1 MEARMIGRSLAYVAV
16 VACASASTLTICQA
30 QTRTETRAVVE
41 LFTSQ
46 GCSSCPAADR
56 LLGELAND
64 PTLVSISL
72 PIDYWDYLGWKDT
85 LAEPRNTARQRAYSK
100 LRTDREIYTPQV
112 VVNGSFHALGSDRAA
127 IEKMIAKSRQ
137 NTSAL
142 ALPVSASV
150 ASGKLTASF
159 AGDGRAAEVWV
170 VSLVKSI
177 TVAISRGEN
186 KGKSITYY
194 NVARNWY
201 KLASTDGKTWSIPLK
216 EIEAEGVNQ
225 AAVLVQGGTIEKP
238 GIILG
243 AAMASIR

>member
-16 VACASASTLTICQA
+16 VALASAATLTICHA
-30 QTRTETRAVVE
+30 QTRAVVE

-46 GCSSCPAADR
+46 GCSSCPAADQ
-56 LLGELAND
+56 LMGEFAND
-64 PTLVSISL
+64 PTLVSMSL

-100 LRTDREIYTPQV
+100 LRADREVYTPQV

-127 IEKMIAKSRQ
+127 IERVIAKSRQ

-142 ALPVSASV
+142 ALPVSATVS
-150 ASGKLTASF
+150 SGKLTAAF
-159 AGDGRAAEVWV
+159 TGDGRAAEVWV
-170 VSLVKSI
+170 VSLVKAI

-186 KGKSITYY
+186 KGKSITYH
-194 NVARNWY
+194 NVARSWH
-201 KLASTDGKTWSIPLK
+201 KLVSTDGKTWSIPLG
-216 EIEAEGVNQ
+216 EIEGEGVNQ
-225 AAVLVQGGTIEKP
+225 AAVLVQGGTMEKP

-243 AAMASIR
+243 AALASIR

>member
-1 MEARMIGRSLAYVAV
+1 MIGRSLAYVAV
-16 VACASASTLTICQA
+16 VACASAATLTMCHA
-30 QTRTETRAVVE
+30 QTRAVIE

-64 PTLVSISL
+64 PTLVSMSL

-85 LAEPRNTARQRAYSK
+85 LADPRNTARQRGYSK
-100 LRTDREIYTPQV
+100 LRADREVYTPQV

-127 IEKMIAKSRQ
+127 IERVIAKSRQ

-142 ALPVSASV
+142 GLPVSVSV
-150 ASGKLTASF
+150 SSGKLNASF

-170 VSLVKSI
+170 VGVANAI
-177 TVAISRGEN
+177 TVAINRGEN
-186 KGKSITYY
+186 KGKTVTYH
-194 NVARNWY
+194 NVARSWH
-201 KLASTDGKTWSIPLK
+201 KLVSTDGKTWSIPLG
-216 EIEAEGVNQ
+216 EIEGEGVSQ
-225 AAVLVQGGTIEKP
+225 AAVLVQGGTMEKP

>member
-1 MEARMIGRSLAYVAV
+1 MIGRSLAYLAV
-16 VACASASTLTICQA
+16 VVCASAATLTISHA
-30 QTRTETRAVVE
+30 QTRAVVE

-64 PTLVSISL
+64 PTIVSMSL

-100 LRTDREIYTPQV
+100 LRLDREVYTPQV
-112 VVNGSFHALGSDRAA
+112 VVNGSFHALGSDLAA

-142 ALPVSASV
+142 ALPVSV
-150 ASGKLTASF
+150 AVANGKLNASF

-170 VSLVKSI
+170 VGLAKAI
-177 TVAISRGEN
+177 TVAINRGEN
-186 KGKSITYY
+186 KGKTITYY
-194 NVARNWY
+194 NVARSWH
-201 KLASTDGKTWSIPLK
+201 KLVSSDGKTWSIPVG
-216 EIEAEGVNQ
+216 EIDGEGVNR
-225 AAVLVQGGTIEKP
+225 AAVLVQGGTMEKP

-243 AAMASIR
+243 AAMAAIR

>member
-1 MEARMIGRSLAYVAV
+1 MIGRSLACLAV
-16 VACASASTLTICQA
+16 VACSSAATLTICHA

-64 PTLVSISL
+64 PTLVSMSL

-100 LRTDREIYTPQV
+100 LRPDREVYTPQV
-112 VVNGSFHALGSDRAA
+112 VVNGSFHALGSDQAA

-142 ALPVSASV
+142 ALPVSVSV
-150 ASGKLTASF
+150 ASGKLNASF
-159 AGDGRAAEVWV
+159 TGDGRSAEVWV
-170 VSLVKSI
+170 VGLAKAI
-177 TVAISRGEN
+177 TVVINRGEN
-186 KGKSITYY
+186 KGKTITYY
-194 NVARNWY
+194 NVARSWH
-201 KLASTDGKTWSIPLK
+201 KLASPDGKTWSIPLA
-216 EIEAEGVNQ
+216 EIDGEGVSR

-238 GIILG
+238 GIMLG
-243 AAMASIR
+243 AAMATIR